1 MSPLLEVSE
10 TGILCSCT
18 THYLSATELLLYEKR
33 LVFLTYW
40 EGTNQERER
49 EREREKIKPKAR
61 MWLALPAMPPQ
72 GEGGLYTDRIGGGLT
87 TPSFESRPHLRVRRR
102 TTTTM
107 GFGGKGVGGTGPE
120 RERGERG
127 NGEKRQRLRQ
137 KKKKTCRPFI
147 SSVPLSHT
155 AGSNCLLAVI
165 ITV

>member
-1 MSPLLEVSE
+1 
-10 TGILCSCT
+10 
-18 THYLSATELLLYEKR
+18 
-33 LVFLTYW
+33 
-40 EGTNQERER
+40 
-49 EREREKIKPKAR
+49 

-137 KKKKTCRPFI
+137 KKKKKTCRPFI